1 MNNWSRDLKFK
12 ETNFPWVPTSPHVPT
27 HETPFYMVATGILG
41 ELGIFSVGVGY
52 TIPFQ
57 VIAAPWIESN
67 LLADKMNELNLSGVF
82 FRPINFTPYYS
93 LYKGQSIGGVQI
105 HIENFKNVNL
115 FSIQFHFLKVHN
127 MLYPEKNAFNLA
139 SKSNIDMFD
148 KALGSTQ
155 LRMKISESN
164 NFNKIKQSVD
174 KDVQQFISRKKV
186 YQLYD

>member
-1 MNNWSRDLKFK
+1 
-12 ETNFPWVPTSPHVPT
+12 
-27 HETPFYMVATGILG
+27 
-41 ELGIFSVGVGY
+41 
-52 TIPFQ
+52 
-57 VIAAPWIESN
+57 
-67 LLADKMNELNLSGVF
+67 
-82 FRPINFTPYYS
+82 
-93 LYKGQSIGGVQI
+93 
-105 HIENFKNVNL
+105 
-115 FSIQFHFLKVHN
+115 

-164 NFNKIKQSVD
+164 NYNKIKQSVD